1 MAVTTREALASAPA
15 PQPAPDPRWLRILR
29 SPRTYLWLIAFAA
42 VFPQAWHQLHV
53 QGDTFMVDLTVYR
66 QAGVSILHHRA
77 IYSWYVRSEFSLLP
91 FTYPP
96 LAAVL
101 AVPLALVPLHVDA
114 VLWDLA
120 VYGCLFWSSRLLL
133 RPVITRMRVAG
144 NRFEYVLLP
153 AVWVYTAYM
162 LPGIQQI
169 HLGQVGIFLMCL
181 VLFDLMTNRTG
192 RLRGALVGLASGIKL
207 TPLVFIPA
215 FVVARRW
222 REAAVGAA
230 AFVVTAG
237 LVWVVAPQSSHQ
249 FWTDSV
255 QQPDRLG
262 SNTDPANQSLRGAL
276 LRTALHGRTGDAVWI
291 VLCVVVLAAGLYATT
306 RAHRDGDE
314 LLFIVVGGLLSCLL
328 SPVAWIHHYVWV
340 YALMAWLLRERHH
353 VLAAGMSL
361 LWLFNWTGSYRNHV
375 GTGGVAGAWWWLV
388 GDLFAV
394 SSLVIVLAFA
404 VRAWSLRRDGHPT
417 GAAESRSPV
426 DASP

>member
-1 MAVTTREALASAPA
+1 VAVTTPDTVALPSAPEP
-15 PQPAPDPRWLRILR
+15 PQARWRRVVR
-29 SPRTYLWLIAFAA
+29 SPRTYLWLLAFAA

-66 QAGVSILHHRA
+66 EAGVSVLHHRA

-101 AVPLALVPLHVDA
+101 AVPLALIPLHVDA

-120 VYGCLFWSSRLLL
+120 VYGCLFWAARLLL
-133 RPVITRMRVAG
+133 RPVLTRMRAAG

-153 AVWVYTAYM
+153 AVWVYSAYM

-181 VLFDLMTNRTG
+181 VLFDLLTNRTG
-192 RLRGALVGLASGIKL
+192 RFRGVLVGLASGIKL

-222 REAAVGAA
+222 REAVMTTAS
-230 AFVVTAG
+230 FVVVAG
-237 LVWVVAPQSSHQ
+237 LVWIVAPQSSHQ
-249 FWTDSV
+249 FWTDSIH
-255 QQPDRLG
+255 QSDRLG
-262 SNTDPANQSLRGAL
+262 SNTDPANQSIRGAL
-276 LRTALHGRTGDAVWI
+276 LRTTLHGQGATVLWI
-291 VLCVVVLAAGLYATT
+291 LLCAAVLAAGLYATT

-314 LLFIVVGGLLSCLL
+314 LLFIVIAGLLSCLL

-340 YALMAWLLRERHH
+340 YALMAWLIRERHY
-353 VLAAGMSL
+353 VLSAGVSI

-375 GTGGVAGAWWWLV
+375 GTGGVAGAWWWFV
-388 GDLFAV
+388 GDLFMV
-394 SSLVIVLAFA
+394 SSLVVVLGFA
-404 VRAWSLRRDGHPT
+404 ARAWWLRRTPPLAGSL
-417 GAAESRSPV
+417 E
-426 DASP
+426 